1 MDLGTQM
8 SLLLGPSVAV
18 PAPGFIAE
26 ALESVEVK
34 IADKGRSGFQ
44 IMFKV
49 GRSGPGD
56 LLDYAILKSP
66 LLKAHVRAIIV
77 LIMGGKP
84 KVLMDGIITHQ
95 QHNPGSAPGTATL
108 TITGEDISVMLD
120 KEEKSEE
127 HPAQNEMAI
136 ANKIIL
142 SYSQYGLIPMVI
154 PPKAFDM
161 PLPTDRIPVQ
171 QGTDLAYLTKIAKRH
186 GYVFYISPGPVP
198 MTNTAYW
205 GPPVSTAP
213 PQRALT
219 MNMGAETNVDS
230 INFKYNALA
239 PTRVEGHVQD
249 RETNSQSPVNTYSS
263 TSIPLAAKPESV
275 TNAANLRVKKLRA
288 SGLTMAQA
296 TARAQAILD
305 ASTGEVVVGNG
316 DLDGLRYGDLLTTR
330 GIVGLRGAGFTYDG
344 LYYVKSVTHRIKRG
358 EYKQQFTIT
367 REGLG
372 AITPVVLP

>member
-1 MDLGTQM
+1 M
-8 SLLLGPSVAV
+8 SLMLGPTVAL
-18 PAPGFIAE
+18 PAPGFIVE

-34 IADKGRSGFQ
+34 NTDKGRSGFQ
-44 IMFKV
+44 IIFKV
-49 GRSGPGD
+49 GRSGPQD

-95 QHNPGSAPGTATL
+95 QHNPGSEPGSATL
-108 TITGEDISVMLD
+108 TVTGEDISVMLD

-127 HPAQNEMAI
+127 HPAQNEMVI

-142 SYSQYGLIPMVI
+142 TYSQYGLIPMVI
-154 PPKAFDM
+154 PPNAFDT
-161 PLPTDRIPVQ
+161 PAPTDRIPVQ
-171 QGTDLAYLTKIAKRH
+171 QGTDLAYLTKLAQRH

-230 INFKYNALA
+230 INFQYDPLS
-239 PTRVEGHVQD
+239 PTKVEGHVQD
-249 RETNSQSPVNTYSS
+249 RQDNEQTAVKTSAS
-263 TSIPLAAKPESV
+263 TVIPLASKPESV
-275 TNAANLRVKKLRA
+275 ANAANLRVKQLRT
-288 SGLTMAQA
+288 SGLTMTQA

-305 ASTGEVVVGNG
+305 ASTREVVVGDG
-316 DLDGLRYGDLLTTR
+316 ELDGLRYGALLTTR

-344 LYYVKSVTHRIKRG
+344 LYYVKSVNHRIKRG
-358 EYKQQFTIT
+358 EYKQHFTIT

-372 AITPVVLP
+372 AITPVVIP

>member
-1 MDLGTQM
+1 M